1 MFIYD
6 PLYKYFTI
14 LIVQYEKYYVFYLS
28 ILITQNL
35 ITKIPFIMQFYNIDY
50 NIISIN
56 DKSKQFKILT
66 NVTVTICINKT
77 PGFLS

>member
-1 MFIYD
+1 M
-6 PLYKYFTI
+6 P
-14 LIVQYEKYYVFYLS
+14 
-28 ILITQNL
+28 
-35 ITKIPFIMQFYNIDY
+35 FYNIDY

-66 NVTVTICINKT
+66 NVTMTICINKT